1 MAKKLN
7 KMDLE
12 IASLLRIAQA
22 KNKGAQEAVKPV
34 KSVPE
39 TVDKSAHAAILKMVN
54 AEVASN
60 KAVNAV
66 YAAFKA
72 LIVVALPLMNRTA
85 AHAAIMVDLH
95 KTYGEARKSA
105 AIQRITMLNN
115 CRTICYGKAAS
126 RDTPAQEARG
136 AQVILDALDTC
147 TSLPD
152 LKHALTITKSA
163 KHGATGVAKV
173 GPKVGPKA
181 KADKAAPSVKGELVL
196 PDTRKAALAAVVRML
211 QVCARVHLK
220 TADHE
225 LVLEIDKVVKM
236 LQAA

>member
-22 KNKGAQEAVKPV
+22 KNKGAQETVKHV

-173 GPKVGPKA
+173 EPKV

-196 PDTRKAALAAVVRML
+196 PDTREAALTAVVRML

-236 LQAA
+236 LKAA

>member
-1 MAKKLN
+1 MAKKLS

-12 IASLLRIAQA
+12 IASLMHIAAA
-22 KNKGAQEAVKPV
+22 KKEGAQEVAKQS

-39 TVDKSAHAAILKMVN
+39 AVDKSAHAAILKMVN
-54 AEVASN
+54 AEVASD

-66 YAAFKA
+66 YTAFKG
-72 LIVVALPLMNRTA
+72 LITVALPLMNRTA
-85 AHAAIMVDLH
+85 AHAAIMVDIH

-126 RDTPAQEARG
+126 RDTPAQEPQG
-136 AQVILDALDTC
+136 AQVVLDALETC
-147 TSLPD
+147 TSLPA
-152 LKHALTITKSA
+152 LKQALTLLKSV

-173 GPKVGPKA
+173 EPKA
-181 KADKAAPSVKGELVL
+181 KADKAAPSVKGGLVL

-211 QVCARVHLK
+211 ELCARVHLTMK
-220 TADHE
+220 DAE
-225 LVLEIDKVVKM
+225 LIQEVDKVVKM
-236 LQAA
+236 LKAA